1 MAKMMFDEQNLNN
14 SKVHLTFEPTKNPL
28 GIIIRKVL
36 THELNM
42 SEQTIAAMFLADR
55 LDHVQNEV
63 YGMLKYLE
71 DGYTVICDRYYLS
84 SCAYHVPHVSLNWV
98 LEAHSICTNI
108 LRPDITF
115 FIDVSVEESLRRI
128 SLSRSSTDL
137 FETKERLQLV
147 RNNYLH
153 AIEIT
158 KELDHIVI
166 INGEQAP
173 KAVFADC
180 LNALHRFQ

>member
-1 MAKMMFDEQNLNN
+1 MAKMMFDEQGLNN
-14 SKVHLTFEPTKNPL
+14 NKVHLTFEPTKNPL
-28 GIIIRKVL
+28 GITIRKVL

-55 LDHVQNEV
+55 LDHVQNEA

-84 SCAYHVPHVSLNWV
+84 SCAYHVPHVSLKWV

-128 SLSRSSTDL
+128 SLSRSTTDL

-166 INGEQAP
+166 INGEQEP
-173 KAVFADC
+173 KAVFTDC
-180 LNALHRFQ
+180 LNALHRLQ